1 MAALKRD
8 WDVEDEGAINDLLSV
23 QISHE
28 SDGHVLLRQTTYI
41 EKLCSQFFPKGVPTY
56 SKRERV
62 PCEYEG
68 PLDIRKLV
76 SDAQDARDSGVTPD
90 SEILTQYQSLV
101 GALLYCAVNTRPD
114 VAYATGMLCRCMAC
128 PNQNLLDA
136 ALRVLAYLH
145 TYKGIGLR
153 YSPVSDDLVGYSDS
167 DWGERRSTSGNV
179 FVFGQ
184 AAISWGSSKQTC
196 VALSSCEAEIMAA
209 SEAAKDAVYLSNFL
223 KELGLTSPSQIASLA
238 VDNTAA
244 IDLAYNPQHHK
255 RTKHIERRHF
265 FVRECVEDMKLNV
278 PYVRSVDNLADF
290 FTKPLARNQFF
301 VMRDLIMNVPHASL
315 TDKES

>member
-1 MAALKRD
+1 M
-8 WDVEDEGAINDLLSV
+8 
-23 QISHE
+23 
-28 SDGHVLLRQTTYI
+28 
-41 EKLCSQFFPKGVPTY
+41 
-56 SKRERV
+56 
-62 PCEYEG
+62 
-68 PLDIRKLV
+68 
-76 SDAQDARDSGVTPD
+76 
-90 SEILTQYQSLV
+90 
-101 GALLYCAVNTRPD
+101 GALLYCAVNTRHD

-128 PNQNLLDA
+128 PDQPLLSA

-145 TYKGIGLR
+145 SSKDIGLR

-167 DWGERRSTSGNV
+167 DWGERRSTSGSV
-179 FVFGQ
+179 FTFGN

-255 RTKHIERRHF
+255 RTKHIERRHY
-265 FVRECVEDMKLNV
+265 FVRECVEEMKLIQSN
-278 PYVRSVDNLADF
+278 SL
-290 FTKPLARNQFF
+290 F
-301 VMRDLIMNVPHASL
+301 VMRDTIMNVPHAPSA
-315 TDKES
+315 DRES